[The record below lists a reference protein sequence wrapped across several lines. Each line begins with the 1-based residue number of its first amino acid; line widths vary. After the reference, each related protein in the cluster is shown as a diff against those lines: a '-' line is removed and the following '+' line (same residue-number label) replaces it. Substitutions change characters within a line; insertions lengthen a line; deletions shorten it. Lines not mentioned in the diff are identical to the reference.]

1 MLDYAR
7 IAPFVLGLALTSPW
21 NGPAPLAGQTDRT
34 VESAIQDLQ
43 SDGFP
48 TDINLFRF
56 RGCPQE
62 DRIGREV
69 FNAVKDVEMRGRELA
84 RLAVWFSQD
93 TYPHCEF
100 QDLTEW
106 LVEVVER
113 LHAARE
119 EGALTE
125 FADGVGQRTPE
136 LEPSPNGGY
145 TIRFRPLSADR
156 VENRLQRALIR
167 VAEDSLLLRGV
178 RERVATAALAKRP
191 EELHVEDF
199 VRFAG
204 SSIPRTVKTRRIYY
218 LSREFGSSFFAPV
231 AAVAETLSDEDLFTL
246 SSAIGTDVRDG
257 RVDPNAE
264 GLDEI
269 RAVVCGRPS
278 MPPWAHIP
286 SSADEPC
293 SGLPAN

>member
-7 IAPFVLGLALTSPW
+7 IVLLVLGLTLLSPW
-21 NGPAPLAGQTDRT
+21 NGLASLAAQTDRT
-34 VESAIQDLQ
+34 VESAVRDLQ
-43 SDGFP
+43 SDGVP
-48 TDINLFRF
+48 TDVNLFRF
-56 RGCPQE
+56 RGCPQQ
-62 DRIGREV
+62 DPVGRDI
-69 FNAVKDVEMRGRELA
+69 FNAVTDMEIRGRNLA
-84 RLAVWFSQD
+84 RLAVWLGQD
-93 TYPHCEF
+93 AYPHCDFEE
-100 QDLTEW
+100 LTDW
-106 LVEVVER
+106 LIEVVEH

-119 EGALTE
+119 EGALTD
-125 FADGVGQRTPE
+125 FAAGVGQRMPE
-136 LEPSPNGGY
+136 REPNSQGGH
-145 TIRFRPLSADR
+145 TIRLPPLSAGR
-156 VENRLQRALIR
+156 VENRLQRAMIR
-167 VAEDSLLLRGV
+167 VAEDSSLLRGV

-199 VRFAG
+199 VRFAA

-231 AAVAETLSDEDLFTL
+231 AAVAETLSDDDLFTL

-257 RVDPNAE
+257 RVNPNAE

-269 RAVVCGRPS
+269 RAVVCSRPS

-286 SSADEPC
+286 SGADEPC